1 MELTIRCLLIE
12 TKVKDLTVVDFQYL
26 IPDAFKDVMD
36 GVIEDVL
43 ALSSNNHLKSIEEA
57 KNDYKEGNVKSLEDI
72 FNV

>member
-1 MELTIRCLLIE
+1 LELTIRCLLIE

>member
-1 MELTIRCLLIE
+1 
-12 TKVKDLTVVDFQYL
+12 VKDLTVVDFQYL